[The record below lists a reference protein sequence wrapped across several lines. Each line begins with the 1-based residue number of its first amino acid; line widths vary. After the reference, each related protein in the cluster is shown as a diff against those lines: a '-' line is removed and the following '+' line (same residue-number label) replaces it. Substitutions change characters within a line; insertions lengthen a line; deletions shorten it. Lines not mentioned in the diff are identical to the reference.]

1 MNEMCAIARRQRDI
15 GIVLNLLN
23 EGKSKAEVYEEF
35 KTRYNRRKDNPHW
48 KNEAPDVVFADILES
63 IEAAIEPAKERL
75 KKLEERLKELK

>member
-15 GIVLNLLN
+15 GIVRNLLS

-48 KNEAPDVVFADILES
+48 ENEAPDVVFARILES
-63 IEAAIEPAKERL
+63 IEAGKKRL
-75 KKLEERLKELK
+75 KELEERLKELK